1 MIRGWTISCCSL
13 NLVPKHMFILPNSAL
28 KSPNQIFKFWN
39 FCKRYLTLQ
48 QIIDVRREFNMNDLW
63 CTEITRSDKIMVNLR
78 RNQGQD
84 DSPGEQEINRNGKK
98 NIWKTSEKKWPCSPP
113 RFYFPSFKF
122 GLFTFPPHPSAG
134 FPPAYLNIED
144 KFLVQLIPKY

>member
-98 NIWKTSEKKWPCSPP
+98 NISKTNDSVPHP

-122 GLFTFPPHPSAG
+122 GLFYFPTPSVG
-134 FPPAYLNIED
+134 RFSPS
-144 KFLVQLIPKY
+144 VSKYWG

>member
-1 MIRGWTISCCSL
+1 
-13 NLVPKHMFILPNSAL
+13 
-28 KSPNQIFKFWN
+28 
-39 FCKRYLTLQ
+39 
-48 QIIDVRREFNMNDLW
+48 MNDLW

-98 NIWKTSEKKWPCSPP
+98 NISKTNDSVPHP

-144 KFLVQLIPKY
+144 KFLVQLNPKY